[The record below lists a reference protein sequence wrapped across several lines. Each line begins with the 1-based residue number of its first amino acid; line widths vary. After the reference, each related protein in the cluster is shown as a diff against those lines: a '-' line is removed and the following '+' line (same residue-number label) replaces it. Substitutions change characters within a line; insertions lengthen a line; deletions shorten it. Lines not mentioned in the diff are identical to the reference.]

1 MGDGGPVSRPV
12 RSRGLRRLARLPAA
26 VVVAAAL
33 TLSGCGGRGA
43 ALGTTSSACFHALP
57 PAVASLHH
65 RGRLIGVRMVDTG
78 RLRDVMLRTVLG
90 PRRKL
95 CLVAFSGGFAPGD
108 VERPID
114 QRSGEY
120 VIVAVRP
127 DGSAVLAS
135 LIVTRLPLAFRHTH
149 SL

>member
-1 MGDGGPVSRPV
+1 VSRLLRPV
-12 RSRGLRRLARLPAA
+12 RLRRLAAVPVAA
-26 VVVAAAL
+26 VVAAAL
-33 TLSGCGGRGA
+33 SLSGCGGRGA
-43 ALGTTSSACFHALP
+43 GLGTTSSACFHALP

-65 RGRLIGVRMVDTG
+65 PGHLIGVRLVDTG
-78 RLRDVMLRTVLG
+78 RLRDPALRAVLA

-95 CLVAFSGGFAPGD
+95 CLVAFSGSFAPAD

-114 QRSGEY
+114 QRNGNF
-120 VIVAVRP
+120 VMVAVRP

-135 LIVTRLPLAFRHTH
+135 LIVTRLPLGFRHSH

>member
-1 MGDGGPVSRPV
+1 MSRRV
-12 RSRGLRRLARLPAA
+12 RPRGLRRLAALPAT
-26 VVVAAAL
+26 VVVTAAL
-33 TLSGCGGRGA
+33 ALSGCGGRGA

-65 RGRLIGVRMVDTG
+65 PGRLIGVRLVDTG
-78 RLRDVMLRTVLG
+78 RLRDAALRAALA

-95 CLVAFSGGFAPGD
+95 CLVAFSGSFAPTD

-114 QRSGEY
+114 QRSGNY

-135 LIVTRLPLAFRHTH
+135 LIVTRLPLTFRHSH